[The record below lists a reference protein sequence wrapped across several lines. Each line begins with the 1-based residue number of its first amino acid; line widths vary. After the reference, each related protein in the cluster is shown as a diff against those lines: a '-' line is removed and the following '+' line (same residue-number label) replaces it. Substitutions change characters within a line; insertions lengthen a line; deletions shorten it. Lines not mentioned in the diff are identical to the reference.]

1 VSRVGRL
8 PVTIPDGVTVEL
20 SAGHIK
26 VTGPKGTL
34 EQDIH
39 PDMSVAVEDNT
50 VLVTRS
56 SDRPEQRSLH
66 GLTRALIY
74 NLVTGVTDGFER
86 VLQIEGVGYR
96 ASMQGKSLN
105 LAVGYSHAVVVDPP
119 AGITFDVEGTQLIK
133 VVGID
138 KQLVGQVAANI
149 RAWRKPEP
157 YKGKGIRY
165 RDERVR
171 RKVGKAGAG

>member
-1 VSRVGRL
+1 MSRVGKS
-8 PVTIPDGVTVEL
+8 PIPIPDGVKVDL
-20 SAGHIK
+20 STTHVK

-34 EQDIH
+34 EQDTH
-39 PDMSVAVEDNT
+39 PDVSVAVEENQI
-50 VLVTRS
+50 VVTRP
-56 SDRPEQRSLH
+56 SDRPEHRSLH
-66 GLTRALIY
+66 GLTRALIN
-74 NLVTGVTDGFER
+74 NLVEGVTKGFER

-105 LAVGYSHAVVVDPP
+105 LAVGHSHPVVVEPP
-119 AGITFDVEGTQLIK
+119 DGITFEVEGTQTIK
-133 VVGID
+133 VQGID

-165 RDERVR
+165 RDERIR

>member
-1 VSRVGRL
+1 MSRVGKL
-8 PVTIPDGVTVEL
+8 PIPIPDGVKVDL
-20 SAGHIK
+20 SATHIK

-39 PDMSVAVEDNT
+39 PEINVAIEDNQI
-50 VLVTRS
+50 LVTRP
-56 SDRPEQRSLH
+56 SDKPEHRSLH
-66 GLTRALIY
+66 GLTRALVS
-74 NLVTGVTDGFER
+74 NLVVGVTDGYER

-96 ASMQGKSLN
+96 VSLQGKNLN
-105 LAVGYSHAVVVDPP
+105 LIVGHSHPVVVEPP
-119 AGITFDVEGTQLIK
+119 AGIEFSVEGTQTIK
-133 VVGID
+133 VSGID
-138 KQLVGQVAANI
+138 KQQVGQVAANV

-165 RDERVR
+165 RGEYVR

>member
-1 VSRVGRL
+1 MSRVGRL

-20 SAGHIK
+20 SAGRIK

-39 PDMSVAVEDNT
+39 PDVGVAVEDNS
-50 VLVTRS
+50 VVVTRS

-74 NLVTGVTDGFER
+74 NLVTGVTRGYER

-105 LAVGYSHAVVVDPP
+105 LAVGHSHAVVVEPP
-119 AGITFDVEGTQLIK
+119 AGIAFEVEGTQIIK
-133 VVGID
+133 VIGID
-138 KQLVGQVAANI
+138 KQLVGQVAANV

-165 RDERVR
+165 RGERIR

>member
-1 VSRVGRL
+1 MSRVGRL